1 MKTQQAPA
9 FVQSARVEPTQLA
22 CKNAQFSNGG
32 ISSPHQPYAANSQ
45 QAIAPAGEQIFR
57 THTIARLE
65 LWLAGREG

>member
-32 ISSPHQPYAANSQ
+32 ISSHINHMQPIVSRLLLQLENRF
-45 QAIAPAGEQIFR
+45 FR